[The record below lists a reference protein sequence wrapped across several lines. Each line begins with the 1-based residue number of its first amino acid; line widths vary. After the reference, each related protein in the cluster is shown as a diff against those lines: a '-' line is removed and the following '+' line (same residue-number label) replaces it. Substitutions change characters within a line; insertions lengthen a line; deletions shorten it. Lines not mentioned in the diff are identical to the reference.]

1 MLFTIKVKLYRAIV
15 NSLKLATKL
24 IPMPKPILFNGPGS
38 SLQLCEAISLIG
50 IRRLLI
56 VTDEILVKLGIL
68 DEMKK
73 QLNEYGIEL
82 FIYDG
87 VLPDPTNAQ
96 VETGLVLYKQ
106 HNCDGILA
114 VGGGSPI
121 DCAKVIAARVTN
133 KKSIKKLT
141 GLFRVFKATA
151 PLFAIP
157 TTAGTGSEVTI
168 AAVISDTETHQKSL
182 IIDPKLV
189 PMMAAVDG
197 SLMTGLPAY
206 VTAATGM
213 DALTH
218 AIEAYVSQNAA
229 PDTDGYAVAAT
240 QLIMENLELVM
251 EQGSNLDARHKMA
264 MASHYAGLAFTK
276 AGVGYVHAIAHNFG
290 AKYSIPHGLANAIV
304 LPYILD
310 YSKHIS
316 QSRIAKLA
324 RVSGLDTE
332 GLNDIEQA
340 EKFISHVRSLLKKFD
355 IPEKPEQLQKEDIPE
370 IARLA
375 LKEAH
380 YNYAVP
386 VYMDQQQCEVLLT
399 KMLVVSD

>member
-1 MLFTIKVKLYRAIV
+1 MLFAIKIKLYRAIV
-15 NSLKLATKL
+15 SSLKLATKL
-24 IPMPKPILFNGPGS
+24 IPMPKPVLFTGS
-38 SLQLCEAISLIG
+38 GASQQLCEAISLVG
-50 IRRLLI
+50 VKRLLI
-56 VTDEILVKLGIL
+56 VTDEILLQLGIL
-68 DEMKK
+68 DEMNK
-73 QLNEYGIEL
+73 QLTEYGIEL
-82 FIYDG
+82 FIFDG

-96 VETGLVLYKQ
+96 VERGLSLYQ
-106 HNCDGILA
+106 QNNCDGILA

-141 GLFRVFKATA
+141 GLFKVFKATA

-189 PMMAAVDG
+189 PMMAALDG
-197 SLMTGLPAY
+197 SLMTGLPAH
-206 VTAATGM
+206 VTAATGI

-218 AIEAYVSQNAA
+218 AIEAFISQNAA
-229 PDTDGYAVAAT
+229 PDTDGYAIAAT
-240 QLIMENLELVM
+240 QLIMDNLEIVM
-251 EQGSNLDARHKMA
+251 EQGSNLDARHNMA
-264 MASHYAGLAFTK
+264 MAAHYAGLAFTK

-310 YSKHIS
+310 YSKHKT
-316 QSRIAKLA
+316 QSRLAKLA
-324 RVSGLDTE
+324 QVSGLASEST
-332 GLNDIEQA
+332 NDEALA
-340 EKFISHVRSLLKKFD
+340 ETFIAHVRSLLIKFD
-355 IPEKPEQLQKEDIPE
+355 IPEKPEQLLKADIPE

-380 YNYAVP
+380 HNYAVP
-386 VYMDQQQCEVLLT
+386 VYMDQQQCET
-399 KMLVVSD
+399 

>member
-1 MLFTIKVKLYRAIV
+1 MLFAIKVKLYRAIV
-15 NSLKLATKL
+15 NSLKLASKL
-24 IPMPKPILFNGPGS
+24 IPMPKPVLFTGSGS
-38 SLQLCEAISLIG
+38 SLQLCEAISLVG
-50 IRRLLI
+50 VKRLLI
-56 VTDEILVKLGIL
+56 VTDEILLQLGIL

-73 QLNEYGIEL
+73 QLTEYGVAL
-82 FIYDG
+82 FVFDG

-96 VETGLVLYKQ
+96 VESGLSLYQ
-106 HNCDGILA
+106 QNNCDGILA

-141 GLFRVFKATA
+141 GLFKVFKATA

-189 PMMAAVDG
+189 PMMAALDG
-197 SLMTGLPAY
+197 SLMTGLPAH

-218 AIEAYVSQNAA
+218 AIEAFISQNAA
-229 PDTDGYAVAAT
+229 PDTDGYAIAAT
-240 QLIMENLELVM
+240 QLIMDNLEKVM
-251 EQGSNLDARHKMA
+251 EQGSNQDARHNMA
-264 MASHYAGLAFTK
+264 MAAHYAGLAFTK

-310 YSKHIS
+310 YSKHRT
-316 QSRIAKLA
+316 QSRLAKLA
-324 RVSGLDTE
+324 QVSGLASEST
-332 GLNDIEQA
+332 NDETLA
-340 EKFISHVRSLLKKFD
+340 EKFIAHVRSLLIKFD
-355 IPEKPEQLQKEDIPE
+355 IPEKPEQLVKADIPE

-380 YNYAVP
+380 HNYAVP
-386 VYMDQQQCEVLLT
+386 VYMDQQQCETLLS
-399 KMLVVSD
+399 KMLVD